1 MTEREGSRVHRHPD
15 AVAYLESL
23 TEGEAAVHP
32 PVVREHG
39 DGFTQYWLEGGE
51 VRSRDVAAAELPL
64 AGHRPDGGRPAEFG
78 PLLPR
83 LAADLAS
90 GAPTWT
96 AAGVRSATPRSAA
109 ARPP

>member
-1 MTEREGSRVHRHPD
+1 M
-15 AVAYLESL
+15 
-23 TEGEAAVHP
+23 
-32 PVVREHG
+32 
-39 DGFTQYWLEGGE
+39 
-51 VRSRDVAAAELPL
+51 RSRDVAAAELPL